1 MRHRFFAFAFAGF
14 IVALISPALV
24 RAEESRRDGNW
35 WREQS
40 APTKAFYMT
49 GFFDGMDLGA
59 KFAAWGLMTKKDE
72 TSTTLGPIPS
82 KVYTSYADYLEKYL
96 KHVTNIQISD
106 GLDAFY
112 NDYRN
117 RTITLDSA
125 VWLVLNTIAG
135 TPAKDLEKMID
146 NFRKFATSH

>member
-1 MRHRFFAFAFAGF
+1 MRNRFYALASAAL
-14 IVALISPALV
+14 IVALILPTPAHP
-24 RAEESRRDGNW
+24 EENRRDGNW

-40 APTKAFYMT
+40 TLVKAHYMI

-82 KVYTSYADYLEKYL
+82 KVYTSYADYQEKYL

-135 TPAKDLEKMID
+135 TPDKDLEKMIE